1 MVVAAP
7 PAPPAVHLA
16 LAPVIT
22 RAAIPASIPA
32 SRTWTSYLV
41 RPGDT
46 LIELAAT
53 FGTTPGELAAR
64 NGISDP
70 RTLRAGARIQV
81 PGRSGATAGR
91 SAPTGTTRSYVVR
104 AGDTL
109 YGIAARHGMTLPA
122 LVKANG
128 LDAREFIHPG
138 QVLRVGAVGGAAKA
152 ADSRARQQAG
162 ASRSAGRR
170 AASPT
175 TLFPQHAT
183 TPQPTNSV
191 SRNRAILATAVVPD
205 RLTTKNMIVAT
216 ARAHGVDTRLALAIA
231 MQESGWNQRNVS
243 GANAIGVM
251 QVIPTSGTWAET
263 LLGRQLN
270 LFDTQD
276 NITAGVAILRALTR
290 MASSGDEA
298 IAAYYQGL
306 GSVQQRG
313 WYSDTKAY
321 VASVKALRAR
331 M

>member
-16 LAPVIT
+16 LAPVTT

-32 SRTWTSYLV
+32 SGTWTSYLV

-64 NGISDP
+64 NGIGDP
-70 RTLRAGARIQV
+70 RTLQVGARIQV
-81 PGRSGATAGR
+81 PGRAGATAGR
-91 SAPTGTTRSYVVR
+91 AAPTGVARSYVVR

-109 YGIAARHGMTLPA
+109 FGIAARHGMTLPA

-128 LDAREFIHPG
+128 LDVHAFIHPG

-152 ADSRARQQAG
+152 SAARTRQQAT
-162 ASRSAGRR
+162 ASRSAGR
-170 AASPT
+170 AASPR
-175 TLFPQHAT
+175 TLFPQHTT

-205 RLTTKNMIVAT
+205 RLTTKSMITAT
-216 ARAHGVDTRLALAIA
+216 AHAHGVDTRLALAIA

-276 NITAGVAILRALTR
+276 NITAGMAILRALTR

-306 GSVQQRG
+306 GSVRERG
-313 WYSDTKAY
+313 WYTDTKAY